1 MVNEKQKSTAQNII
15 AEIELFMKEES
26 RQREIERQQ
35 KAKHTNQGDLYR
47 AQLQHLERY
56 VDQLIQDQTLRTK
69 KVMMKEMKVDL
80 NEKSE
85 LYEQLTDRLRNLE
98 QECSNLIQE
107 KKELTDSIETQKT
120 IQKEMNQ
127 KIAQAEEGSVKN
139 RSRTQG
145 LLRITS

>member
-26 RQREIERQQ
+26 REREVERQQ
-35 KAKHTNQGDLYR
+35 KAKQTNQGDVYR
-47 AQLQHLERY
+47 AELQHLERY

-98 QECSNLIQE
+98 QECSNLIQ
-107 KKELTDSIETQKT
+107 
-120 IQKEMNQ
+120 
-127 KIAQAEEGSVKN
+127 
-139 RSRTQG
+139 
-145 LLRITS
+145 